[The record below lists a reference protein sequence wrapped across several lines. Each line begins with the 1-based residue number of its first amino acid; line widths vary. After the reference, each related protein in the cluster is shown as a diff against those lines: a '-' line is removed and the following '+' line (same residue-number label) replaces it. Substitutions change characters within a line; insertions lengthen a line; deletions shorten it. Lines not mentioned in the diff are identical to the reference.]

1 MTDTLETTT
10 VHDDK
15 HDNQHGP
22 TDKQFIAIF
31 FFLAAITAVEVL
43 VSYVDIG
50 PAFLPVLLGLMIV
63 KFFTVVWYFMHIKFD
78 HQLFGRLFYIG
89 LGLAVAVY
97 VAMLST
103 FQFFAG

>member
-1 MTDTLETTT
+1 
-10 VHDDK
+10 
-15 HDNQHGP
+15 
-22 TDKQFIAIF
+22 
-31 FFLAAITAVEVL
+31 
-43 VSYVDIG
+43 
-50 PAFLPVLLGLMIV
+50 MIV

-97 VAMLST
+97 VVMLST